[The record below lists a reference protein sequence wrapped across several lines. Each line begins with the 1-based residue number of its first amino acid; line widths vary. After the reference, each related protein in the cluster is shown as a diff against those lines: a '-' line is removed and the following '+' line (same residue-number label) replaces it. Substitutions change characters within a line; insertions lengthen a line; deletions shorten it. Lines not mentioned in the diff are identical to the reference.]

1 MNFIESALVS
11 LGQDELLNRG
21 QEFAGEHF
29 QPTKDPFYETEPNGK
44 KHRRKMPD
52 YVTKEES
59 KHWKSIQNK
68 AWLHDKGLC
77 GCCCWAENIGWA
89 PFLAIF
95 PIIGP
100 ALMYSVHSKLIK
112 LADKKYNLPPE
123 MKVKMY
129 SNIAI
134 DLCISLVPILGS
146 VFAWLNACSTRNAAM
161 IYNFVCERALDK
173 HNNELRAQQLRQEAV
188 ANKIQNGKIM
198 KEKSTMKRGEIINNS
213 NVNAPERAK
222 TKVNIQQREVS
233 SASTNDGRQKE
244 NRQPYT
250 DSTNNT
256 QRIPYPVDLPNQN
269 NNRGDTVPT
278 NRTAYS
284 QPQQYNMAN
293 RNNSNMRYQQHP
305 QQHLQQQY
313 QQYQQNQYQQG
324 TQYQQQNSYPQDQY
338 QQNQYIP
345 MQNMQAPQRSYHP
358 QR

>member
-1 MNFIESALVS
+1 MNFTESALVS
-11 LGQDELLNRG
+11 LGQDELINRG
-21 QEFAGEHF
+21 QDFAGEHF
-29 QPTKDPFYETEPNGK
+29 QPTKDPFYETEPDGK

-52 YVTKEES
+52 YVAKEES
-59 KHWKSIQNK
+59 KNWKSIQNK

-161 IYNFVCERALDK
+161 IYNFVCERALEK
-173 HNNELRAQQLRQEAV
+173 HNNELRAQQLRQDAV
-188 ANKIQNGKIM
+188 ANKIQNRKIM
-198 KEKSTMKRGEIINNS
+198 KEKSTMKSGEVINDPKV
-213 NVNAPERAK
+213 NVPERAK
-222 TKVNIQQREVS
+222 TKVNIQQRDVS
-233 SASTNDGRQKE
+233 STSINDRRHKE
-244 NRQPYT
+244 NRQPY
-250 DSTNNT
+250 NNNYNT
-256 QRIPYPVDLPNQN
+256 QRTPYPTETPNQN
-269 NNRGDTVPT
+269 NNRNNNVLT
-278 NRTAYS
+278 NRVAYS
-284 QPQQYNMAN
+284 QPQQYNNA
-293 RNNSNMRYQQHP
+293 RYQQHP
-305 QQHLQQQY
+305 QQQYSQY
-313 QQYQQNQYQQG
+313 QRNQYQQQ
-324 TQYQQQNSYPQDQY
+324 TQYQQQNSYPQTQY

-358 QR
+358 QG

>member
-11 LGQDELLNRG
+11 LGQDELINRG

-29 QPTKDPFYETEPNGK
+29 QPTKDPFYETESNGK

-59 KHWKSIQNK
+59 KNWISIQNK

-123 MKVKMY
+123 MMVKMY

-134 DLCISLVPILGS
+134 DLCISLIPILGS

-173 HNNELRAQQLRQEAV
+173 YNNDLKVQQLRQDAV
-188 ANKIQNGKIM
+188 TNKIM
-198 KEKSTMKRGEIINNS
+198 KEKSSMKRNERINNS
-213 NVNAPERAK
+213 NVNEPERAK
-222 TKVNIQQREVS
+222 TKINIQQREVS
-233 SASTNDGRQKE
+233 STSINDGRQKE
-244 NRQPYT
+244 NRQPY
-250 DSTNNT
+250 SNANNNNGNHS
-256 QRIPYPVDLPNQN
+256 QRTPYPVDISNQN
-269 NNRGDTVPT
+269 NNRDNTVPT
-278 NRTAYS
+278 NRQEYS
-284 QPQQYNMAN
+284 QQQQYNMINENYNNNNNN
-293 RNNSNMRYQQHP
+293 RRYQHHP
-305 QQHLQQQY
+305 QQQY
-313 QQYQQNQYQQG
+313 AQYQQNQYQQRN
-324 TQYQQQNSYPQDQY
+324 QYQQQNSYPQTQY